1 MHMGAKP
8 RLRRCMF
15 VPDLSVPMGYDI
27 RVALPRARKEPE
39 VGGTKRAGG
48 AGATAYSRHVRARM
62 AQDC

>member
-1 MHMGAKP
+1 MGARP

-15 VPDLSVPMGYDI
+15 VPDMSVPMGYDI

-48 AGATAYSRHVRARM
+48 AGATAYNAR
-62 AQDC
+62 